1 MDTLVYFL
9 QGIFVTLE
17 PGNILMML
25 VGLNLGIIGG
35 MLPGISSVTTLALFV
50 PFTFSMSPAT
60 ALIALGAIYMGAT
73 YGGSISSIL
82 IKTPGQPASLA
93 TALEGYQ
100 MTRKGEGKRALDVA
114 LIASAYGGVFG
125 GVMLLFFFEPLS
137 AAGLKFGSE
146 SFFWLAL
153 LGMSA
158 LATLYPGNVLRSLLG
173 GLIGMAVSTVGMD
186 PTAGLPRFTM
196 GIMELMQGL
205 DMVVVMIGIFSIT
218 QMLTVVESNTISIV
232 AKKGQAASLWKTGKE
247 VLGRFRLINS
257 CSFLGTFIGI
267 LPGAG
272 GTVASI
278 IAYNEAKRFSKTPEK
293 YGQGFVDGIIAP
305 ESANNGSV
313 GGALVPL
320 LSLGIPG
327 SAAAAVIVGGLMAQG
342 ISPGPQ
348 LLEKAPDIAY
358 AFIAGICICSLVM
371 IPCGYLISRGC
382 VRLLDLSGKII
393 VPSVITLSC
402 IGAYA
407 LRNSMFDVG
416 VTLFS
421 GGIGYLLLKGHIPAG
436 SIALGLVLGPI
447 VEENLI
453 ITMLRARS
461 SDSLLDLMVFSPL
474 AFVLILCCLFVLF
487 LPFVLNC
494 IKRKNN
500 TFSFSFNTG
509 VFKKY
514 EFYIIIFIMLISIPF
529 LHQTLSFDEESRIYP
544 LVVYGLIVIFCMLI
558 IINMMIFSSN
568 QKKNSMEWSGIAR
581 SFIVFIFSVS
591 GYYLINIFGFYVS
604 MILVMFFI
612 ILCWEISNNEVI
624 NIKTISR
631 NILTSCFVI
640 FFQYV
645 CFSILLNVDTPSAI
659 LM

>member
-1 MDTLVYFL
+1 
-9 QGIFVTLE
+9 
-17 PGNILMML
+17 
-25 VGLNLGIIGG
+25 
-35 MLPGISSVTTLALFV
+35 
-50 PFTFSMSPAT
+50 
-60 ALIALGAIYMGAT
+60 
-73 YGGSISSIL
+73 
-82 IKTPGQPASLA
+82 
-93 TALEGYQ
+93 
-100 MTRKGEGKRALDVA
+100 
-114 LIASAYGGVFG
+114 
-125 GVMLLFFFEPLS
+125 
-137 AAGLKFGSE
+137 
-146 SFFWLAL
+146 
-153 LGMSA
+153 
-158 LATLYPGNVLRSLLG
+158 
-173 GLIGMAVSTVGMD
+173 
-186 PTAGLPRFTM
+186 
-196 GIMELMQGL
+196 
-205 DMVVVMIGIFSIT
+205 
-218 QMLTVVESNTISIV
+218 MLTVVESNTISIV

-514 EFYIIIFIMLISIPF
+514 EFYSIFA
-529 LHQTLSFDEESRIYP
+529 
-544 LVVYGLIVIFCMLI
+544 
-558 IINMMIFSSN
+558 SN
-568 QKKNSMEWSGIAR
+568 T
-581 SFIVFIFSVS
+581 V
-591 GYYLINIFGFYVS
+591 L
-604 MILVMFFI
+604 
-612 ILCWEISNNEVI
+612 
-624 NIKTISR
+624 
-631 NILTSCFVI
+631 
-640 FFQYV
+640 
-645 CFSILLNVDTPSAI
+645 
-659 LM
+659 